1 MLELRLFVDEL
12 NQYLLSYK
20 LFRHHFSVLR
30 YQSLHSIML
39 LYNMYLKDDSL
50 DKNEPSRET
59 RPHPTQIIKHK
70 PTDCVSRRT
79 PFGETNI
86 PEPIDKT

>member
-1 MLELRLFVDEL
+1 
-12 NQYLLSYK
+12 
-20 LFRHHFSVLR
+20 
-30 YQSLHSIML
+30 ML